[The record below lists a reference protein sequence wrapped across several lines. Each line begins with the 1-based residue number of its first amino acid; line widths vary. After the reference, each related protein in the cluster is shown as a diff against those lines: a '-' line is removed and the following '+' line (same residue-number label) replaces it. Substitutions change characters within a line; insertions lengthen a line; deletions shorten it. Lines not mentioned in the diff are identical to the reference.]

1 MASDEERDRDLVVR
15 NPSLADHDDLTLGHT
30 VVVGHCHVEVAD
42 VSGHA
47 ERGLRVGTIA
57 DRGRDGQ
64 DRQDERKC
72 ACGCAHRF
80 PPCYLEQFRS
90 HVRDAFVEDLV

>member
-1 MASDEERDRDLVVR
+1 MASDEERDRNLVVR

-30 VVVGHCHVEVAD
+30 VVVGHRHVEVAD

-47 ERGLRVGTIA
+47 ERGLRVGAVA

-64 DRQDERKC
+64 QRQSE
-72 ACGCAHRF
+72 
-80 PPCYLEQFRS
+80 
-90 HVRDAFVEDLV
+90 